1 MKRPEI
7 AVFGGSFNP
16 PHIAHQ
22 QALAW
27 ALSQP
32 PVARALVVP
41 TFQHAFHK
49 PMESFAHRFAMAEL
63 AFGWMDRVSV
73 SRIEQELG
81 GDSFMVRTLEALSDA
96 MPDMQLR
103 LLIGED
109 VLADAPRWREFERVK
124 TLAPL
129 LVLGREGHRA
139 GAEVAFTLPDVSSTE
154 VRRRLQLGES
164 VADLVPAS
172 VIAYI
177 DHHHLYRMRVL
188 AS

>member
-1 MKRPEI
+1 MTRPEV

-22 QALAW
+22 QALTW
-27 ALSQP
+27 ALSQKA
-32 PVARALVVP
+32 VARALVVP

-49 PMESFAHRFAMAEL
+49 PMESFHHRFAMAEL
-63 AFGWMDRVSV
+63 AFGWIERVSV
-73 SRIEQELG
+73 SRIEEELG

-96 MPDMQLR
+96 MPDVQLR

-109 VLADAPRWREFERVK
+109 VLADAARWREFERVRS
-124 TLAPL
+124 LAPL
-129 LVLGREGHRA
+129 LVLGREGHRSA
-139 GAEVAFTLPDVSSTE
+139 AHVTHSLPDVSSTE
-154 VRRRLQLGES
+154 VRRRLQHGES

-172 VIAYI
+172 VITYI
-177 DHHHLYRMRVL
+177 EAHNLYRMQVL